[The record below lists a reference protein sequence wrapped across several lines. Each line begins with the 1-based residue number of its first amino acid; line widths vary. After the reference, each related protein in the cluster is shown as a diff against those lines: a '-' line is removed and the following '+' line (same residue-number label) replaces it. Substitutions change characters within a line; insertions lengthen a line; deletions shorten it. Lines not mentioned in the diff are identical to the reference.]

1 MNHTRTVVL
10 AAAGLLLAGCGSSP
24 EPVPAKTVGVASPGT
39 ACTGKKWPQSV
50 PPVMGTPLADA
61 IDGPLLCF
69 NITAAVAPDGHDALQ
84 DPANDTDWIVTGTK
98 PAAGTNVTEDQPVTL
113 LLSNPDQ

>member
-10 AAAGLLLAGCGSSP
+10 TVAGLLLAGCGSSP
-24 EPVPAKTVGVASPGT
+24 EPVPAKTVGAASPGT

-50 PPVMGTPLADA
+50 PPVTGTPLADA
-61 IDGPLLCF
+61 VDGPLRCF

-84 DPANDTDWIVTGTK
+84 DPTSDTDWLVTGTK
-98 PAAGTNVTEDQPVTL
+98 PAAGTGVTEDQPITL
-113 LLSNPDQ
+113 LLNSPDQ